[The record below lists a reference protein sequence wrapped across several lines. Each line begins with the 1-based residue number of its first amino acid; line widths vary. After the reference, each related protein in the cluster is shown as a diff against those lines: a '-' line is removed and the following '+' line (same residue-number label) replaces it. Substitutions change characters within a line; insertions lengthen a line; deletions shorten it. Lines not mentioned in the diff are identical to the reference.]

1 MNYIQFGNLRNKKK
15 SVCLYIYIILGLK
28 NEDFVNIKDQ
38 EGAPICDSGTNFKKL
53 PNIRILHFTF
63 TDIFGQLL

>member
-15 SVCLYIYIILGLK
+15 SVCLYYIILGQK

-38 EGAPICDSGTNFKKL
+38 DGTIIGDSGTN
-53 PNIRILHFTF
+53 
-63 TDIFGQLL
+63 